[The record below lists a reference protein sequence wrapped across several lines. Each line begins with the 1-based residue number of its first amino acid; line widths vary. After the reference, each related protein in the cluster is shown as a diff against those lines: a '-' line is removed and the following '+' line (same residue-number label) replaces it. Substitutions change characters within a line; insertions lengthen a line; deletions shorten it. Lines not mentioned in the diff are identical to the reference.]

1 MTISLKY
8 CKGITELHKL
18 LVKTTLKNYNV
29 YVGDNSLEE
38 FRKNLSANH
47 SKVLFLIDKN
57 VFKKC
62 LKIINKILPASKDY
76 HHIII
81 ECSEKN
87 KSIKTVEKVC
97 KYLSNNKFD
106 RKSVLVSIGGGVLGD
121 VTGFCASIYM
131 RGIKC
136 YQIPTTIL
144 SAVDGS
150 VGGKTGIN
158 FNGIK
163 NLIGTFYQPDGVFV
177 ETEFFKTLPRREV
190 ISGIGELVK
199 YALIIPKLYNFFL
212 EEIKKIYL
220 NREVS
225 IEVIITSLKI
235 KSEIVNKDEKE
246 ETGLRKILNLGHT
259 FAHGFESASDYKLTH
274 GKAVFYG
281 IICALLISE
290 RLGLI
295 DNKIIT
301 QFLNDFGFINR
312 EKFVNQL
319 DTQKII
325 NFMKSDKKNFN
336 GTINLVLVSKSGIL
350 TDVPIKE
357 KAVFT
362 TIEKFKKMFG

>member
-1 MTISLKY
+1 MR
-8 CKGITELHKL
+8 KL
-18 LVKTTLKNYNV
+18 LVNTESKKYNV
-29 YVGDNSLEE
+29 FVGDNSLEE
-38 FRKNLSANH
+38 FRKNILAYQ

-62 LKIINKILPASKDY
+62 SKIINKILAPSKDY
-76 HHIII
+76 HLLIID
-81 ECSEKN
+81 CSEKN

-97 KYLSNNKFD
+97 KYLSDNKFD

-121 VTGFCASIYM
+121 ISGFCASIYM
-131 RGIKC
+131 RGIKY

-144 SAVDGS
+144 SAVDSS

-163 NLIGTFYQPDGVFV
+163 NLIGTFYQPDGVFI
-177 ETEFFKTLPRREV
+177 ETDFFKTLPKREF
-190 ISGIGELVK
+190 ISGIGELIK
-199 YALIIPKLYNFFL
+199 YALIMPKLYNFYL
-212 EEIKKIYL
+212 NGIKDIYL
-220 NREVS
+220 RKEVS
-225 IEVIITSLKI
+225 AEIIVTSLKI
-235 KSEIVNKDEKE
+235 KSGIVNKDEKE
-246 ETGLRKILNLGHT
+246 ESGLRKTLNLGHT
-259 FAHGFESASDYKLTH
+259 FAHGFESASAYKLTH

-281 IICALLISE
+281 IICALLVSE

-295 DNKIIT
+295 DNEIIT
-301 QFLNDFGFINR
+301 QFLNDFGFISR
-312 EKFVNQL
+312 EKFVNEL

-336 GTINLVLVSKSGIL
+336 GTINLVLLSKSGVLI
-350 TDVPIKE
+350 DVPIKE